1 MLSGLS
7 PATRREI
14 STALAH
20 REQHGQDMSPS
31 AMIRLAHGEG
41 VRASAALI
49 TVLGLGISPDGWPV
63 KLSDRCADIVVPDI
77 DTRHALINYG
87 RRRVRAHIVQ
97 GPYIPW

>member
-7 PATRREI
+7 PATRRVI

-20 REQHGQDMSPS
+20 RKKHGQDMSPS
-31 AMIRLAHGEG
+31 ALTRLAHAEG
-41 VRASAALI
+41 VRASAALVV
-49 TVLGLGISPDGWPV
+49 VLGLGFSPDGWPV
-63 KLSDRCADIVVPDI
+63 KLSDRCAQIVVPDI

-87 RRRVRAHIVQ
+87 RRRVRALVVQ

>member
-7 PATRREI
+7 PATRRVI

-31 AMIRLAHGEG
+31 ALIRLAQAVG
-41 VRASAALI
+41 VSASAALI
-49 TVLGLGISPDGWPV
+49 TVLGLGISTEGWPV
-63 KLSDRCADIVVPDI
+63 KLSDRCAQIVVPDI

-87 RRRVRAHIVQ
+87 RRRVRALVVQ
-97 GPYIPW
+97 GPYVPW